1 MDHSKARDSNA
12 VEKYMLG
19 ELSPEESEQFELHFF
34 DCAECA
40 DEIRIATLFEANA
53 REVFAEGYAPR
64 TRWQS
69 VMETWAEAWRRP
81 AFAAPAFAALLLM
94 GLAGYQNAVQIPA
107 LRVQATL
114 AESPQLTAIAT
125 LRGVARGSESEQKV
139 IEVPGGASS
148 LVVQFDVTAD
158 PRPSRIRC
166 EVQDSSGKVIESSVV
181 AVPANGTVPL
191 SVGTKRVGPGSW
203 LLVVRD
209 ATSGAEISRYPFRY
223 RIQ

>member
-69 VMETWAEAWRRP
+69 LMETWAEAWRRP

-125 LRGVARGSESEQKV
+125 LRGVARGAES
-139 IEVPGGASS
+139 
-148 LVVQFDVTAD
+148 VTAD